1 MNFDRIAL
9 AAIVVAGLG
18 FGIWQHEARAASS
31 GTALVGVDGTID
43 PRGNA
48 TVWVFGS
55 DRTVRVCSALI
66 PATADQRPTC
76 SKTATL
82 P

>member
-1 MNFDRIAL
+1 MTFDRIAL
-9 AAIVVAGLG
+9 AALAVTALG
-18 FGIWQHEARAASS
+18 FGIWQHDARAASPS
-31 GTALVGVDGTID
+31 ASLVGVDGTID

-55 DRTVRVCSALI
+55 DHSVRVCSALI
-66 PATADQRPTC
+66 PATADQKPTC
-76 SKTATL
+76 SKPAAL

>member
-1 MNFDRIAL
+1 MAL
-9 AAIVVAGLG
+9 ALVVAAALG
-18 FGIWQHEARAASS
+18 FGIWQHEARAAAPGAS
-31 GTALVGVDGTID
+31 LVGVDGTID